1 MKYRQII
8 RPGSENEIQAAFFA
22 WCERQS
28 GKHPELRLAF
38 SIPNGTYKG
47 HASSYL
53 HKATG
58 LKAGVPDVFL
68 PVARC
73 EKHGF
78 FIEFKS
84 EKGRVRDEQK
94 QWMADLEAQGYVC
107 RVYRDFEVAGQ
118 AVLDYLADKHE
129 QI

>member
-8 RPGSENEIQAAFFA
+8 RPGSENEIQAGFFR
-22 WCERQS
+22 WCEMQA

-47 HASSYL
+47 YASSYL

-58 LKAGVPDVFL
+58 LKAGVPDVLL
-68 PVARC
+68 PVARGRW
-73 EKHGF
+73 HGF

-94 QWMADLEAQGYVC
+94 SWMADLEAEGYLC
-107 RVYRDFEVAGQ
+107 RVLRDHQ
-118 AVLDYLADKHE
+118 AAAEMVLAYLKGEHDE
-129 QI
+129 I

>member
-1 MKYRQII
+1 MRYRQII
-8 RPGSENEIQAAFFA
+8 RPGSENEIQAAFFQ
-22 WCERQS
+22 WCEMQS
-28 GKHPELRLAF
+28 GKFPELRLAF

-47 HASSYL
+47 YASSYL

-68 PVARC
+68 PVARLDR
-73 EKHGF
+73 HGF

-94 QWMADLEAQGYVC
+94 QWMADLETQGYLC
-107 RVYRDFEVAGQ
+107 RVLRDHAEASRMVVA
-118 AVLDYLADKHE
+118 YLENRHDE
-129 QI
+129 I

>member
-1 MKYRQII
+1 MRYRQII
-8 RPGSENEIQAAFFA
+8 RAGSENEIQAAFFA

-47 HASSYL
+47 YASSYL
-53 HKATG
+53 HKVTG
-58 LKAGVPDVFL
+58 LKAGVPDVFF
-68 PVARC
+68 PVMRGG
-73 EKHGF
+73 KGGF

-94 QWMADLEAQGYVC
+94 KWMADLETQGYIC
-107 RVYRDFEVAGQ
+107 RVYRDFEMAAK
-118 AVLDYLADKHE
+118 AVIAYLEDRHDE
-129 QI
+129 I